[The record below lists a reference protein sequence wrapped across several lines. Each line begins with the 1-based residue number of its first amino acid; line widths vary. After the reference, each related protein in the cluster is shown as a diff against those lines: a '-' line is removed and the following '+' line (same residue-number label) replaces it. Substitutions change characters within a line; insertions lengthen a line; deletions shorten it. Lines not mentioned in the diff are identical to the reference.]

1 MANYPC
7 PHIKWD
13 TKVAMGP
20 IFIDNHPPVLY
31 ASAGTTRKPRGRSSR
46 SELVRISVLTSVLG
60 SRPTL
65 PHGFSVTRG
74 DISRY
79 EIPSRVRRISTGIFS
94 SRSCAK
100 VDPCAQPMTEGEVHA
115 RRTCRKNQPPHSPA
129 RLHSDPRRRQTSSF
143 TTIRDS
149 IRTWE

>member
-7 PHIKWD
+7 PHVKWD
-13 TKVAMGP
+13 KKAAMSP

-31 ASAGTTRKPRGRSSR
+31 AAAGTTRKPRGRSSR

-79 EIPSRVRRISTGIFS
+79 EIPSRVGRISTGICS
-94 SRSCAK
+94 SRSCAQ
-100 VDPCAQPMTEGEVHA
+100 VYPCAQPMAEGEVHA
-115 RRTCRKNQPPHSPA
+115 RRTCRKNPPPHSPA
-129 RLHSDPRRRQTSSF
+129 RLHSDPRRRQTSKLA
-143 TTIRDS
+143 TIRDS
-149 IRTWE
+149 IRTWK